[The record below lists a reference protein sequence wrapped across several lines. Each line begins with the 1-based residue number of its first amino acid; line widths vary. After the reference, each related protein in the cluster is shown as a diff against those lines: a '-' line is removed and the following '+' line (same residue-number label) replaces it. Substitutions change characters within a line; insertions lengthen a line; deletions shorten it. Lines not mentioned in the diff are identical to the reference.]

1 MLRKLK
7 RRLVYICG
15 FTTTFIIT
23 LITLIALKFSI
34 DQLNARCQLNLQN
47 TLFSVVHQLQNQGL
61 SYSWLAQVEAN
72 NETIIYISTDQNALS
87 FPGSYITGET
97 RASLIAEASQSVH
110 TQYDLDEL
118 PISYKMHYEDGHYLV
133 VYTPTYFNDIEYHVL
148 LIQDLKPYDK
158 QIVSM
163 CIVFG
168 ILIILGSLLL
178 ILFSFWFV
186 SKAIKPVEAS
196 QKEQKDF
203 IAAASHEMRSPL
215 AVICTSSDNLLE
227 DERFREERYLH
238 IINKESTKLTRF
250 VNDLLFLANTD
261 AGHWRIDVKPTEMDT
276 LLLEVYDSFLPLVNK
291 KEHLLD
297 IELPSDQQPTI
308 MIDPERITQVL
319 SVLLNNALNYTPA
332 GTKII
337 LSLVNEKNTVKLS
350 VIDNGPGITDQEKKD
365 IFKRFYRADA
375 ARHDT
380 DHYGLGLSVAYEI
393 IKEHHGKLSVHD
405 TPGGGATFTMTL
417 PLQVK

>member
-1 MLRKLK
+1 MLKKLK
-7 RRLVYICG
+7 RQLVHICG
-15 FTTTFIIT
+15 CTTTFIIT
-23 LITLIALKFSI
+23 LITLIALRFSI
-34 DQLNARCQLNLQN
+34 NQLNARCQLNLQN
-47 TLFSVVHQLQNQGL
+47 TLFSVVHQLQNKGL
-61 SYSWLAQVEAN
+61 SYSWLAQVETN
-72 NETIIYISTDQNALS
+72 NETIIYISTAQNALS

-97 RASLIAEASQSVH
+97 RTSLIEEVSH
-110 TQYDLDEL
+110 TIETQYALNEL
-118 PISYKMHYEDGHYLV
+118 PISYKMHYKNGHYLV
-133 VYTPTYFNDIEYHVL
+133 LYTPTQFNDVEYRVL
-148 LIQDLKPYDK
+148 LIQDLKTYDK

-168 ILIILGSLLL
+168 LLIILGSILLV
-178 ILFSFWFV
+178 LFSFWCV
-186 SKAIKPVEAS
+186 SKAIKPVEISA
-196 QKEQKDF
+196 KEQKDF

-215 AVICTSSDNLLE
+215 AVICTSADNLLE

-276 LLLEVYDSFLPLVNK
+276 LLLEVYDSFLPIANK

-319 SVLLNNALNYTPA
+319 SVLLNNALNYTPS
-332 GTKII
+332 GTKIT

-350 VIDNGPGITDQEKKD
+350 VIDNGPGISDHDKNNV
-365 IFKRFYRADA
+365 FKRFYRADV
-375 ARHDT
+375 ARHDS
-380 DHYGLGLSVAYEI
+380 DHYGLGLSVAHEI
-393 IKEHHGKLSVHD
+393 VSHHHGKLSVHD
-405 TPGGGATFTMTL
+405 TPGGGATFTITL
-417 PLQVK
+417 PLQGK